1 MGSHGGE
8 MGAIASLTVITTLHW
23 TSVSFGSM
31 SVVEPCEVDF
41 LSMASNH
48 ICVAALRFNKTVIFI
63 YVIEVSFFFVL
74 SFFHISC
81 STFQVKKNQS
91 VTILCI
97 KDRISIYNVSIY

>member
-63 YVIEVSFFFVL
+63 YVIEVSFFFCPIIFSHFL
-74 SFFHISC
+74 QHLPS
-81 STFQVKKNQS
+81 KKEPICDHTLHKRPNFD
-91 VTILCI
+91 I
-97 KDRISIYNVSIY
+97 